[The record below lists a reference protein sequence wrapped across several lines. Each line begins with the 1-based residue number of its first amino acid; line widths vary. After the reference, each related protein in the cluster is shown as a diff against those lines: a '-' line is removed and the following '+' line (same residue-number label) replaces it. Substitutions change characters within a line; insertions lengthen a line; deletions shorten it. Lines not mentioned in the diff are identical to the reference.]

1 MSERSC
7 AQPKGHD
14 NNLSRGGLEPSDRAE
29 RFPIHIPIRYRIP
42 RHRGWLVG
50 STENVSRS
58 GVLFRTES
66 IFELAATLDLRLE
79 IPPINNHDGVHAEVV
94 CKGEV
99 VRVEEAHDAGVSPA
113 VAVAINNYRLAQ
125 KRLVN

>member
-1 MSERSC
+1 MSERSSG
-7 AQPKGHD
+7 QPKHNND
-14 NNLSRGGLEPSDRAE
+14 NLPGRGLEASGRAE
-29 RFPIHIPIRYRIP
+29 RFPIRIPIRYRNP
-42 RHRGWLVG
+42 RHRAWLVG

-58 GVLFRTES
+58 GVLFRTER

-79 IPPINNHDGVHAEVV
+79 IPPINDHDGVHAEVV

-113 VAVAINNYRLAQ
+113 VAVAINCYRLAQ